1 VISVMSIPLQ
11 SLSLV
16 FQMNSSIKFMQLLL
30 VIVLWGPII
39 SLSWVVVAWYA
50 MDGDW
55 ENYIYSSL
63 ITIFSVMFFKC
74 FKFCNVPLNLPLGL
88 QCPISAIQNNKTTI
102 YKIKIE
108 SYIVFLLFR
117 VSERGHCNPNDRLS
131 VCCKN

>member
-1 VISVMSIPLQ
+1 MSIPLQ

-16 FQMNSSIKFMQLLL
+16 FQINSSIKFMQLLL

-39 SLSWVVVAWYA
+39 SLSWVVVAWDA
-50 MDGDW
+50 MDGVRK
-55 ENYIYSSL
+55 NYIYPSL

-88 QCPISAIQNNKTTI
+88 QCPISATQNNKTTI

-108 SYIVFLLFR
+108 SYIYFYYFGCIK
-117 VSERGHCNPNDRLS
+117 EGIATPTIN
-131 VCCKN
+131 